1 MRKVVFGINIT
12 IDGFCDHT
20 TVIADDELH
29 EYYTELLRR
38 VDTVVFGRITYE
50 LMASHWP
57 SVAKN
62 ASGTKAE
69 NEFAMAIDKV
79 NKVVF
84 SKTLKNVEWKNARIS
99 RTDIQEE
106 ILTLKQQSGKDISLG
121 GLSIA
126 SSLTQLGLIDEYLF
140 VVQPIV
146 AGKGKR
152 LFEVG
157 GLHERLHLKL
167 VDTKTF
173 RSGVVALHYK
183 KD

>member
-1 MRKVVFGINIT
+1 MRRLIFAINIT
-12 IDGFCDHT
+12 VDGFCDHT

-62 ASGTKAE
+62 GSGTKAE
-69 NEFAMAIDKV
+69 NEFAKAIDRV

-99 RTDIQEE
+99 RADIQEE

-152 LFEVG
+152 LFESTDIR
-157 GLHERLHLKL
+157 ERVRLKL
-167 VDTKTF
+167 VNSKTF
-173 RSGVVALHYK
+173 QSGVVALHYK